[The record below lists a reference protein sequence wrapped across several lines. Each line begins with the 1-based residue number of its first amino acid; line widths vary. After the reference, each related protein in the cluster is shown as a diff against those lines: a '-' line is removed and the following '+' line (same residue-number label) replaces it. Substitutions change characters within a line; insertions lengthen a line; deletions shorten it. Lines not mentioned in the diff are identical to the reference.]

1 MAEYYINI
9 NGQQLGPFPAN
20 KLVSNGATADTMVWT
35 PGMPSWELAKNVPEL
50 APLFPAPS
58 PPPAYQQPSYQQPAY
73 QQPSYQQPQSQQ
85 YYQQPQQYQQR
96 PQYASQG
103 RPQSAK
109 QRPMPDSNLVW
120 GIICLLICCL
130 PLGIVSVIKASD
142 VAPKYNRGDYQGA
155 LKASQDAKSWAIYGM
170 VIGGVVGILYVIF
183 VFVVGVSN
191 M

>member
-73 QQPSYQQPQSQQ
+73 QQP
-85 YYQQPQQYQQR
+85 QQYQQR

-103 RPQSAK
+103 RPQSVK

-120 GIICLLICCL
+120 GIICLVLCCM

-142 VAPKYNRGDYQGA
+142 VAPRYNRGDYQGA

-170 VIGGVVGILYVIF
+170 VISGVCGVLYVIF
-183 VFVVGVSN
+183 LLVMGVSN

>member
-58 PPPAYQQPSYQQPAY
+58 PPPAYQQPSYQQLAY

-103 RPQSAK
+103 GQQR
-109 QRPMPDSNLVW
+109 QRPMPDTNLVW
-120 GIICLLICCL
+120 GIVCLLLCCM
-130 PLGIVSVIKASD
+130 PIGIFSIIKSNE
-142 VAPKYNRGDYQGA
+142 VTTKYNRGDYQGS
-155 LKASQDAKSWAIYGM
+155 LKASKDAKNWAIYGM
-170 VIGGVVGILYVIF
+170 VIGGVCGVLYVIF
-183 VFVVGVSN
+183 VIVMGVSN

>member
-20 KLVSNGATADTMVWT
+20 KLVANGATADTMVWT

-50 APLFPAPS
+50 VPLFPAPA
-58 PPPAYQQPSYQQPAY
+58 PPAYQPSPYQQPAY
-73 QQPSYQQPQSQQ
+73 QQPQYQQPQSQQ

-96 PQYASQG
+96 PQYAAQG
-103 RPQSAK
+103 RPQGTQ
-109 QRPMPDSNLVW
+109 QRRMPDTNLVW
-120 GIICLLICCL
+120 GIICLILCCM
-130 PLGIVSVIKASD
+130 PIGIFSIIKSNE
-142 VAPKYNRGDYQGA
+142 VTTKYNRGDYQGA
-155 LKASQDAKSWAIYGM
+155 LKASKDAKNWAIYGM
-170 VIGGVVGILYVIF
+170 IAGGVFGVLYVIF